1 MKRASDSSARGAE
14 SASTIITVTAGE
26 AADRIDRF
34 LARQGLPVSRSR
46 IQRGLAEG
54 LIDVNGRRVKPSYL
68 VRPRDCI
75 TIRHPPPTRLAMPAE
90 PIPLTVVYEDD
101 DLLVIDKPAGLVVHP
116 APGHAS
122 GTLVNALL
130 HHCRD
135 LAGIGGKERP
145 GIVHRLDKDTSG
157 LLVAAKHDTAHSGLM
172 RQFKVHSIAR
182 RYLAIVAGD
191 IRPRKG
197 TIDVAIGRDVWE
209 RKKISPRSTNLK
221 RAVSHY
227 ETVERFGCATLVA
240 VTLETGRTHQIRVHL
255 AHQGYPVLGD
265 PVYGGRRA
273 ASRPDLPV
281 ARQMLHAQHLG
292 FLHPVTGRPMA
303 FSAPLPEDM
312 EAVRRTLA
320 DRAAEGRRS
329 ATRAPTRLDLI

>member
-1 MKRASDSSARGAE
+1 MKRASDSPARDAE
-14 SASTIITVTAGE
+14 SASTTITVSAGE

-46 IQRGLAEG
+46 IQRGLVEG

-68 VRPRDCI
+68 IRPLDRI
-75 TIRHPPPTRLAMPAE
+75 TIRHPPPTPLAMPAQ
-90 PIPLTVVYEDD
+90 PIPLAVVYEDE

-130 HHCRD
+130 YHCRD

-157 LLVAAKHDTAHSGLM
+157 LLVAAKHDAAHSGLM
-172 RQFKVHSIAR
+172 RQFKTHSIAR

-191 IRPRKG
+191 VRPRKG

-227 ETVERFGCATLVA
+227 ETVERFGDATLVA
-240 VTLETGRTHQIRVHL
+240 VTLETGRTHQIRVHM
-255 AHQGYPVLGD
+255 AHRGYPVLGD
-265 PVYGGRRA
+265 TVYGGRRA
-273 ASRPDLPV
+273 ASQADLPV
-281 ARQMLHAQHLG
+281 NRQMLHAQHLG
-292 FLHPVTGRPMA
+292 FLHPVTGRPMT

-312 EAVRRTLA
+312 ETVRRTLSA
-320 DRAAEGRRS
+320 RAAQTRRA